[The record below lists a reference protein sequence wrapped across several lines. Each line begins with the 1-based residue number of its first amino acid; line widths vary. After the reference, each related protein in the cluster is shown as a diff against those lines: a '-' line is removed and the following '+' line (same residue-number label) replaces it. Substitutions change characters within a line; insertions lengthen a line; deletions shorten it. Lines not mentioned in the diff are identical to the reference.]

1 VDPVSCSWFY
11 RELAAIDWMM
21 SLEPKWY
28 STIFGMIFMVSF
40 GLAGLALAIL
50 ATILETEKP
59 SPRLYRRTDG

>member
-1 VDPVSCSWFY
+1 
-11 RELAAIDWMM
+11 MM